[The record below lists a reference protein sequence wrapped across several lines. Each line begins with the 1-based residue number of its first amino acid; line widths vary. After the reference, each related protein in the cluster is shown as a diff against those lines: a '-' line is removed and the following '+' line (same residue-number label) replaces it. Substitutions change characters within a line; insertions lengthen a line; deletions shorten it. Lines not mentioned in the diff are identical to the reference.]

1 MHVAILE
8 DDAYQRRLLTML
20 VETGGHQAFGFAQG
34 EALLAAL
41 DGRSFDLLLLD
52 WMMPGMSGE
61 QVLGALRERV
71 GMDLPVIVVTSSDAE
86 ADVVSALRQGADDY
100 LVKPP
105 KGMEL
110 LARMEALTRRVR
122 AARAAPVRAGGFEFD
137 LDRRVLQVE
146 GRTLDLT
153 QKEFDLAVHLFQNP
167 GRLLSRTS
175 LLAKVWGGSAKLDTR
190 TVDTHVSRVRRK
202 LGLDGACGWKL
213 LPVYGF
219 GYRLEQVE
227 AG

>member
-1 MHVAILE
+1 MQVAILD
-8 DDAYQRRLLTML
+8 DDAYPRRLLTML

-41 DGRSFDLLLLD
+41 DGRSFDVLLLD

-61 QVLGALRERV
+61 QVLA
-71 GMDLPVIVVTSSDAE
+71 
-86 ADVVSALRQGADDY
+86 ALRQGADDD
-100 LVKPP
+100 LVRAP

-110 LARMEALTRRVR
+110 LARMEALTRRAR
-122 AARAAPVRAGGFEFD
+122 LARATA
-137 LDRRVLQVE
+137 LRV
-146 GRTLDLT
+146 GRF
-153 QKEFDLAVHLFQNP
+153 EFDLAVHFFRNP

-175 LLAKVWGGSAKLDTR
+175 LLEQVWGISAQLDTR

-202 LGLDGACGWKL
+202 LGLDAAAGWKL

-219 GYRLEQVE
+219 GYRLEQV
-227 AG
+227 GPD